1 MTPRDAYAALSDH
14 GRRISAL
21 EGAATIL
28 SWDQET
34 MMPPR
39 GGAQRAES
47 RGALAA
53 VLQDLRTDPRIA
65 DWIAEAGRDDD
76 WPADEASNGQPRE
89 RLTDA
94 AFDQEGGARL
104 AADDDFPA
112 VELQPRQK
120 QQVALDWASER
131 EAAVV
136 KSLAL

>member
-1 MTPRDAYAALSDH
+1 MTTTHTPSPSPHNRLANWTQTAALALSSH
-14 GRRISAL
+14 GAIVHRAITQGSGLVRLRR
-21 EGAATIL
+21 
-28 SWDQET
+28 
-34 MMPPR
+34 
-39 GGAQRAES
+39 
-47 RGALAA
+47 
-53 VLQDLRTDPRIA
+53 
-65 DWIAEAGRDDD
+65 
-76 WPADEASNGQPRE
+76 QPRE

>member
-1 MTPRDAYAALSDH
+1 MGKD
-14 GRRISAL
+14 
-21 EGAATIL
+21 
-28 SWDQET
+28 
-34 MMPPR
+34 
-39 GGAQRAES
+39 
-47 RGALAA
+47 
-53 VLQDLRTDPRIA
+53 
-65 DWIAEAGRDDD
+65 AEAIAKTR
-76 WPADEASNGQPRE
+76 ERLLHE

>member
-1 MTPRDAYAALSDH
+1 MDISISIRILRSRST
-14 GRRISAL
+14 RRRA
-21 EGAATIL
+21 GAAQNARTFDDA
-28 SWDQET
+28 S
-34 MMPPR
+34 
-39 GGAQRAES
+39 
-47 RGALAA
+47 
-53 VLQDLRTDPRIA
+53 VLRL
-65 DWIAEAGRDDD
+65 
-76 WPADEASNGQPRE
+76 E
-89 RLTDA
+89 RPTDA

>member
-1 MTPRDAYAALSDH
+1 M
-14 GRRISAL
+14 
-21 EGAATIL
+21 
-28 SWDQET
+28 
-34 MMPPR
+34 
-39 GGAQRAES
+39 
-47 RGALAA
+47 
-53 VLQDLRTDPRIA
+53 
-65 DWIAEAGRDDD
+65 
-76 WPADEASNGQPRE
+76 PRE